1 MTAAALDLAPTAASA
16 ARPTRERVGHGS
28 ARRNVGTRPA
38 SPVRRPVTSSPAGT
52 APVARPRRGS
62 RGPAIAPATKL
73 RPGVR
78 ATARSCRGEAAP
90 VGTRQFARAAAAVQV
105 GWRFTD
111 RGLALIIGLVA
122 AVVLAAVVAVAHTAI
137 AVTSEPDA
145 ATAAPGVTANAAVA
159 GPAWAD

>member
-16 ARPTRERVGHGS
+16 ARPARERVGHGS

-38 SPVRRPVTSSPAGT
+38 SPVRRPVTSPAGT
-52 APVARPRRGS
+52 APVARPQRGS
-62 RGPAIAPATKL
+62 RGPAVAPATKL

-105 GWRFTD
+105 GWQFTD

-145 ATAAPGVTANAAVA
+145 ATAAPGVTATAAVA
-159 GPAWAD
+159 GAASAD